1 MLRFDRNVNLRRIGP
16 SKYMQSIDIEIHR
29 LMDELHTQQLDMEVQ
44 YQALQETLEELEES
58 RNRYADLYDF
68 APVGYVTL
76 DHKGCV
82 RQINLTGAAI
92 IGKERTQLIGAP
104 MYVFVIKN
112 DIRLFMEHLR
122 RCKRTNE
129 KVITELGL
137 KSKNDATVQVQL
149 LSVPLQ
155 SPDGQILHFKTV
167 ITDITERKLMEKEM
181 SRLERL
187 NIVGEMAA
195 TIAHEIRNPM
205 TTVRGFLQ
213 MFKGKNEYARDK
225 GHFELMIDELDRANE
240 IITEF
245 LSLAKKKDVC
255 MSYQN
260 LNAVIESL
268 YPLIQADAL
277 GADKNVNLEL
287 GDIPDLMV
295 DDKEIRQIILNLS
308 RNGLQAMSSRGNLT
322 IRTFVDGEAVVLSV
336 QDQGTGIPP
345 ALLDKLGTPFLS
357 TKENGTGLGLAV
369 CHSIAAR
376 HKAIIKIDTSP
387 AGTIFFIRFRLP

>member
-1 MLRFDRNVNLRRIGP
+1 MLRFDRNVNLRRIGS
-16 SKYMQSIDIEIHR
+16 SKYLQSIDIEIHR

-76 DHKGCV
+76 DRKGCV

-122 RCKRTNE
+122 RCKRTNQ

-137 KSKNDATVQVQL
+137 KSKNDAVVQVQL
-149 LSVPLQ
+149 LSIPLQ

-225 GHFELMIDELDRANE
+225 EHFELMIDELDRANE

-245 LSLAKKKDVC
+245 LSLAKKKDAC

-308 RNGLQAMSSRGNLT
+308 RNGLQAMPSRGNLT
-322 IRTFVDGEAVVLSV
+322 IRTFIGGEAVVLAV

-345 ALLDKLGTPFLS
+345 DLLDKLGTPFLS

-369 CHSIAAR
+369 CYSIAAR